1 MRLQYRIAAAAG
13 GRGWRRASLGSGD
26 IVRAMSRSRA
36 HARGPLAGFAL
47 ASALVVVGSL
57 VGLAGALAYLLPPLL
72 LVAALLLRR
81 YPGERALLALMARA
95 HRRARRRAPHI
106 AMPCLPRAVA
116 PPRGARLLAF
126 SLAVRPP
133 PARLAGSSG

>member
-81 YPGERALLALMARA
+81 YPGERALLAVIA
-95 HRRARRRAPHI
+95 RARRDSRRQRLRVV
-106 AMPCLPRAVA
+106 MPAGAGAVALPR
-116 PPRGARLLAF
+116 GGRLIAC

-133 PARLAGSSG
+133 PRRPAGSSG